1 MKVQIKKHQ
10 IQALTANLTIYATK
24 LTRELSLRVL
34 VWTYNSALIEQEK
47 LLDNMGL
54 LLIDN
59 QMIMTH
65 KYPRKRKRQWS
76 IRSIFKERN

>member
-1 MKVQIKKHQ
+1 MPIKKHK
-10 IQALTANLTIYATK
+10 IKALTANLKIYATK
-24 LTRELSLRVL
+24 LTRELSIQAL
-34 VWTYNSALIEQEK
+34 VWTYNNALIKQEK

-59 QMIMTH
+59 QMITTH